1 MALNLLL
8 HTKNETHS
16 ENLVILIHGL
26 GASEST
32 WIQNGVS
39 WIELLLTDDKF
50 NDQDVAEITYDTSH
64 LANGLL
70 TLMGI
75 KKLKLGWFKSFTVGK
90 GPFTTIEILARELKR
105 EIDSKKIKQYK
116 NVLLIGHS
124 MGGLV
129 AIRYILEEIES
140 NQTHNVKGM
149 ISLAT
154 PYNGSSFALY
164 SQLIKNINKHAQIPS
179 LEPNSSFLDE
189 TIRLWQKHL
198 ETMNLDFKFFF
209 GTEDTIV
216 PENSAIPHIV
226 SSKWIGGIPLPGDH
240 SGILKVEN
248 HSSISYRHVSEA
260 VKEILEKD
268 IVLKKKTIDE
278 QRKLTLAK
286 SIARLKANG
295 LDRDQA
301 VYLLENKQYNFEY
314 LKPTDEKRLVV
325 IEGEFGLGKSFA
337 IDKIF
342 LDLLLRA
349 ENEFEFPIPISINAA
364 QLDIDVQGFL
374 EKIVLDN
381 SKRYWI
387 IVDGMDEVSV
397 SIASN
402 ILENMRIATERWE
415 NLRIILTSRPLS
427 IFANIP
433 EKVRIKGL
441 SEEEALEVVNFI
453 NNQEKLYHFYN
464 LSKDIKVVIQ
474 RPLFAILLGLYL
486 RKKNNLIPTTSGE
499 LLSYLIENA
508 LEKVEINESS
518 TNQLL
523 MNLAMISTS
532 RGNVPVK
539 KSEIGD
545 IVEVRNLLNS
555 GLIIEESGY
564 ISFVLPILNQWFAAK
579 ALSGN
584 MININQIIEKGI
596 LDYWK
601 YPLIILIT
609 IFKENT
615 IDNIIQEIVEKEPGF
630 ASVLIEES
638 IKKWGIHNDITS
650 LSAQECGEKIRMTMS
665 AWVKSLD
672 ILADII
678 APVDIHLNILPIGVM
693 KVDEW
698 LYTYWYRGRKKLPD
712 INILDRSKNE
722 FDWPS
727 YRGARPGDGSSWYWR
742 WTFEELRDNLT
753 KIMKNK
759 ALPICTEI
767 IYKEL
772 MWSTTLKILR
782 KGSLYTKSIC
792 LNDIK
797 SRLEKE
803 YQNKSDVN
811 VDKKRVPMSMYKDYI
826 ADLEREGINVVESP
840 IPGGDIENPKD
851 NWVWSVY
858 SDEQLYL
865 RTLKIYHEVIIGYKE
880 IVETFF
886 PVLKNRL
893 RKYVLY
899 PFTLKGY
906 FEAPKKTE
914 GYSGGPGLN
923 WHLEP
928 LPLENTDFILDIQM
942 ATKDSNDIYLDE
954 NNVYEIGKKIKEYRP
969 DDCMWLSVTRTGQVL
984 DIFGDTPVTD
994 IIYKWLES
1002 DLKKINWIS

>member
-1 MALNLLL
+1 LALNLLL
-8 HTKNETHS
+8 HTKNNVHN

-39 WIELLLTDDKF
+39 WIELLLTDERF

-70 TLMGI
+70 ALMGI
-75 KKLKLGWFKSFTVGK
+75 KKLKLGWFNSFTVGK

-129 AIRYILEEIES
+129 AIRYILEEIEN

-226 SSKWIGGIPLPGDH
+226 SSKWTGGIPLPGDH

-268 IVLKKKTIDE
+268 IVIKKKTIDE

-364 QLDIDVQGFL
+364 QLDIDVQRFL
-374 EKIVLDN
+374 EKKVLDN

-402 ILENMRIATERWE
+402 ILENMRVATERWE

-433 EKVRIKGL
+433 EKVRMKGL

-474 RPLFAILLGLYL
+474 RPLFTILFGLYL

-508 LEKVEINESS
+508 LEKVEINESN

-523 MNLAMISTS
+523 LNLAMISTS

-539 KSEIGD
+539 KSDIGD

-555 GLIIEESGY
+555 GLIIEENGY

-584 MININQIIEKGI
+584 MIDINQIIEKGI

-672 ILADII
+672 ILANFI

-698 LYTYWYRGRKKLPD
+698 LNISWYWGRKKLPD
-712 INILDRSKNE
+712 INILDRSKYE

-727 YRGARPGDGSSWYWR
+727 YRGARPGDSSSWYWR

-753 KIMKNK
+753 KIIKNK

-803 YQNKSDVN
+803 YLNISDIN
-811 VDKKRVPMSMYKDYI
+811 VDKKRVPMSMYKEYI
-826 ADLEREGINVVESP
+826 ADLEREGISAVECP

-899 PFTLKGY
+899 PFTLKGD
-906 FEAPKKTE
+906 FEAPKETE

-928 LPLENTDFILDIQM
+928 LPLDYTDFILDIQM
-942 ATKDSNDIYLDE
+942 TTKDSDDFYIDD
-954 NNVYEIGKKIKEYRP
+954 NNFYEIGKKIKEYRP
-969 DDCMWLSVTRTGQVL
+969 DDCMWLGVTRTGQVL

>member
-1 MALNLLL
+1 VALNLLL
-8 HTKNETHS
+8 HTKNEKHS

-70 TLMGI
+70 ALMGI

-129 AIRYILEEIES
+129 AIRYILEEIEN

-198 ETMNLDFKFFF
+198 EIMNLDFKFFF

-226 SSKWIGGIPLPGDH
+226 SSKWTGGIPLPGDH

-268 IVLKKKTIDE
+268 IVLKKKKIDE

-364 QLDIDVQGFL
+364 QLDIDVQRFL
-374 EKIVLDN
+374 EKIVLDK

-402 ILENMRIATERWE
+402 ILENMLIATERWE

-433 EKVRIKGL
+433 EKVRMKGL
-441 SEEEALEVVNFI
+441 SEDEALEVVNFI

-508 LEKVEINESS
+508 LGKVEINESN

-555 GLIIEESGY
+555 GLIIEENGY

-584 MININQIIEKGI
+584 IININQIIEKGT

-615 IDNIIQEIVEKEPGF
+615 IDNILHEIVEKEPGF

-672 ILADII
+672 ILANII

-698 LYTYWYRGRKKLPD
+698 LYTSWYRGRKKLPD

-727 YRGARPGDGSSWYWR
+727 YRGARPGDRSSWYWR
-742 WTFEELRDNLT
+742 WTFEELRGNLT
-753 KIMKNK
+753 KIIKNK

-772 MWSTTLKILR
+772 MWSTTLKIVR

-803 YQNKSDVN
+803 YQNISDIN

-826 ADLEREGINVVESP
+826 ADLEREGINVVECP

-880 IVETFF
+880 IVQTFF

-899 PFTLKGY
+899 PFTLKGD
-906 FEAPKKTE
+906 FEAPKETG
-914 GYSGGPGLN
+914 GYSGGPGLH

-928 LPLENTDFILDIQM
+928 LPLDHTDFILDIQM
-942 ATKDSNDIYLDE
+942 TTKDPDDFYHDDNI
-954 NNVYEIGKKIKEYRP
+954 VYEIGKKIKEYRR

-984 DIFGDTPVTD
+984 DIFGDTPITD